1 MLKKILKY
9 TIVLAL
15 LSYAVF
21 AFIVIPMMENRNMC
35 KGVLVYIEGNELEA
49 ISRES
54 ILGILESEGLD
65 PMEKCMDSI
74 VCSKIERRLAEISII
89 RECQVYL
96 STRGYVNIDITCR
109 QPAIR
114 VVEQGGRTYCIDCE
128 GDVIEDIRKALYLP
142 VVTGHVG
149 DSMAR
154 NELKE
159 IANAI
164 HGNRFWT
171 AQIEQIHFGS
181 NSEVIIIPRV
191 GDHIIELGKA
201 EDIEEKLQKLYTFY
215 HKGMNT
221 IGWNKYSKLNIEF
234 NEKVICTKRQ

>member
-21 AFIVIPMMENRNMC
+21 AFIIIPMMENRNRC
-35 KGVLVYIEGNELEA
+35 KGVLIYIEGNELEA

-54 ILGILESEGLD
+54 ILNILENENLVPTGD
-65 PMEKCMDSI
+65 YMDSV
-74 VCSKIERRLAEISII
+74 VCSRIEDRLADMSII
-89 RECQVYL
+89 KECQVYM
-96 STRGYVNIDITCR
+96 SHRGYVNIDISCKL
-109 QPAIR
+109 PAIR
-114 VVEQGGRTYCIDCE
+114 VIEQGGRTYCLDCE
-128 GDVIEDIRKALYLP
+128 GDIIEDIRKALYLP

-154 NELKE
+154 RELKE

-171 AQIEQIHFGS
+171 AQIEQIHF
-181 NSEVIIIPRV
+181 NADNEVIMVPRV
-191 GDHIIELGKA
+191 GNHIIELGKA
-201 EDIEEKLQKLYTFY
+201 ENIEEKLQKLYTFY
-215 HKGMNT
+215 QKGMNT